1 MKSQIQMRDY
11 KAVRPDKFFS
21 SLASIMR
28 DEEAKK
34 KGITEEERA
43 LATLSETLGWKI
55 LSEYIDYLIDDL
67 DNVNDQ
73 AIANGATFEE
83 IGRNTLVVSLAKGV
97 IKRIKDKVADAKE
110 ACEGKQEGME

>member
-1 MKSQIQMRDY
+1 MKSQTQMRDY

-21 SLASIMR
+21 SLPSIMR

-83 IGRNTLVVSLAKGV
+83 IGRNTLVVS
-97 IKRIKDKVADAKE
+97 
-110 ACEGKQEGME
+110 